1 MKYYCEKRN
10 NHLSLPVTRA
20 NMDRFHA
27 IEAFV
32 NVVEAGSF
40 ARAAERLGV
49 SVSSVSRHVTELE
62 AHLDARLL
70 NRTTRRL
77 SLTEIGRAFHERCVQ
92 LLADLEEAEQSA
104 GEGTVAP
111 RGTLRLTCGVT
122 FGSRHLAPAIAE
134 FMARYPAM
142 RFDAE
147 LSDRIV
153 DLVYEGFDAAVRI
166 GAVGGQNLVARKVG
180 ETRLVCCA
188 APAYLA
194 QHGEPRA
201 PEDLAAHV
209 CLTYAY
215 APQSGLWPFRDAEG
229 RERNVRIT
237 GPAHAN
243 NGAFLA
249 ALAVAG
255 VGIAFEPDFVVGP
268 DVRAG
273 RLVPLLRAF
282 SPRAAGIHVVYPSRR
297 HLSAKVRAFTDFL
310 VQRFTG
316 AEWALAVPSIAA
328 AGRKPVRR

>member
-1 MKYYCEKRN
+1 
-10 NHLSLPVTRA
+10 
-20 NMDRFHA
+20 MDRFHA

-32 NVVEAGSF
+32 KVVETGSF

-92 LLADLEEAEQSA
+92 LLADLEEAEESA
-104 GEGTVAP
+104 GEGAVVP

-122 FGSRHLAPAIAE
+122 FGERYLAPAIAD
-134 FMARYPAM
+134 FMARHPQM

-153 DLVYEGFDAAVRI
+153 DLVEEGFDAAVRI
-166 GAVGGQNLVARKVG
+166 GAVGGQNVVARRVG
-180 ETRLVCCA
+180 ATSFVCCA
-188 APAYLA
+188 APSYLA
-194 QHGEPRA
+194 QHGEPRV
-201 PEDLAAHV
+201 PEDLVAHA
-209 CLTYAY
+209 CLMYAY
-215 APQSGLWPFRDAEG
+215 LPQGGYWPFRHPDG
-229 RERNVRIT
+229 RERNVRVS

-243 NGAFLA
+243 NGRFLE

-255 VGIAFEPDFVVGP
+255 VGITYEPDFIVGP
-268 DVRAG
+268 DVKAG
-273 RLVPLLRAF
+273 RLVPILRAF
-282 SPRAAGIHVVYPSRR
+282 APPAAGIHVVYPSRR

-310 VQRFTG
+310 TQRFMG
-316 AEWALAVPSIAA
+316 AEWALDAPATAA
-328 AGRKPVRR
+328 ARRNPASRR